1 MSDKPSAVLRVDGLK
16 AFYGNVEALHGVS
29 LDVGRGELVAVLGPN
44 GAGKSTLL
52 KAVMGLVRA
61 EGSIMFDGHSI
72 DGLST
77 RERAIMGMVLVPEG
91 RAVLAPLT
99 VQENL
104 ELGAYSRWGKV
115 PKSEIEADLESVF
128 RLFPILKE
136 RLKQLAG
143 LLSGGQQQMLAIG
156 RAVMGRPDL
165 LLLDEP
171 SLGLAPLII
180 QEIFEKL
187 GTLNREGIT
196 ILLVEQKAPLVLDMA
211 DHAYVLRSGIVAA
224 DMTQEELKST
234 DNLGKLYLGTLE

>member
-1 MSDKPSAVLRVDGLK
+1 
-16 AFYGNVEALHGVS
+16 
-29 LDVGRGELVAVLGPN
+29 
-44 GAGKSTLL
+44 
-52 KAVMGLVRA
+52 
-61 EGSIMFDGHSI
+61 
-72 DGLST
+72 
-77 RERAIMGMVLVPEG
+77 
-91 RAVLAPLT
+91 
-99 VQENL
+99 
-104 ELGAYSRWGKV
+104 
-115 PKSEIEADLESVF
+115 
-128 RLFPILKE
+128 
-136 RLKQLAG
+136 
-143 LLSGGQQQMLAIG
+143 MLAIG
-156 RAVMGRPDL
+156 GAVMGRPDL